1 MSILIILSLL
11 TKAKNVIISGKNVF
25 SQTIDSDYKRDE
37 ERRKLKPGQGEDYT
51 KGCLLDYEYI
61 KTHYRLIT
69 ADWNRRKKLDDD
81 LKAIQQIEFVRQL
94 TKYWR
99 CNYYW
104 QIYVCLNDFRTASNK
119 RD

>member
-37 ERRKLKPGQGEDYT
+37 ETRKLKPGQDEDYT

-69 ADWNRRKKLDDD
+69 AD
-81 LKAIQQIEFVRQL
+81 
-94 TKYWR
+94 
-99 CNYYW
+99 
-104 QIYVCLNDFRTASNK
+104 
-119 RD
+119 